1 MVTSSTLV
9 AADACVHFT
18 EAGKQSHHHQHR
30 ASSGRRVHQALAA
43 GVEIRESP
51 AAGGSAPEGPGDGRI
66 VGRGTAGPATTQSSI
81 RASPS
86 LNSLSWLGHLGSM
99 PTSPRLPSEAAP
111 VDCSY
116 TPKKVPD
123 AGIPEQVDASHGIK
137 RSAPGSDVSVSARVA
152 PTHWPG
158 EGGPEVEL
166 LSASEDPISM
176 LAAAGHDRLL
186 SSIPQ
191 PGRPKFGGWDAEAL
205 SAPAGRSLHSGRP
218 TGGVANT
225 RAAASTVAAMPK
237 GGVSRGGSSLSLTN
251 YQGKPS
257 SLPSATPVSGTR
269 HTSGSA
275 SSGAVDRPVP
285 ALAAQPALP
294 MQVLSGKDGFGLA
307 PLKTT
312 IDPPLLAD
320 PIVFRSTAH
329 SQPAQLPLPG
339 VVPAL
344 GCSSDSVALME
355 SCLQPYALPDA
366 APALVGPNDLAY
378 GLHRPASTGQLN
390 GWGGADVSGWATPH
404 GPPRPVMVPMAA
416 GPPPPPPRA
425 PPLPAWSNLQRQGS
439 YQVCMLAWLVL
450 DMSGRLSVCMG
461 PLSVCMGP
469 LSFEFL
475 SPPLA

>member
-1 MVTSSTLV
+1 MVTSSTSV
-9 AADACVHFT
+9 AADARVHST
-18 EAGKQSHHHQHR
+18 EAGKQSHHHQLR
-30 ASSGRRVHQALAA
+30 TSSGRRVHQALAA

-51 AAGGSAPEGPGDGRI
+51 VAGNSATEGPGDGRI
-66 VGRGTAGPATTQSSI
+66 VGHGTAGPATTQSSM

-86 LNSLSWLGHLGSM
+86 LNSLPWLGALGSM
-99 PTSPRLPSEAAP
+99 PTRLRLPSEAAP

-123 AGIPEQVDASHGIK
+123 AGVPEQADASHGIK

-158 EGGPEVEL
+158 EGGPEVGL
-166 LSASEDPISM
+166 LSASEYPTSM
-176 LAAAGHDRLL
+176 LEAAGHDRLL
-186 SSIPQ
+186 GSTAQ
-191 PGRPKFGGWDAEAL
+191 PGRPKFGGWDAEAS
-205 SAPAGRSLHSGRP
+205 SAQAGRSLHSERS
-218 TGGVANT
+218 TGGGANT
-225 RAAASTVAAMPK
+225 RTAASPVAAMPK
-237 GGVSRGGSSLSLTN
+237 EGVSRGGSSLSLTS

-257 SLPSATPVSGTR
+257 SLPSATLVSGTR

-294 MQVLSGKDGFGLA
+294 MQTLPGKDGRGLA

-312 IDPPLLAD
+312 IDPPLPAD
-320 PIVFRSTAH
+320 PIAVRSTAH

-339 VVPAL
+339 AVPAL
-344 GCSSDSVALME
+344 GVSSDSVALLE
-355 SCLQPYALPDA
+355 SCLQPQALPDA

-390 GWGGADVSGWATPH
+390 GWGGAGVSGWATPR
-404 GPPRPVMVPMAA
+404 GPPRPVMVPMVA

-425 PPLPAWSNLQRQGS
+425 PPLPSWSNLQRQGS
-439 YQVCMLAWLVL
+439 YQVRMLAWLAI
-450 DMSGRLSVCMG
+450 GRWQVVCMHG
-461 PLSVCMGP
+461 ATLIRV
-469 LSFEFL
+469 L
-475 SPPLA
+475 SPTLA